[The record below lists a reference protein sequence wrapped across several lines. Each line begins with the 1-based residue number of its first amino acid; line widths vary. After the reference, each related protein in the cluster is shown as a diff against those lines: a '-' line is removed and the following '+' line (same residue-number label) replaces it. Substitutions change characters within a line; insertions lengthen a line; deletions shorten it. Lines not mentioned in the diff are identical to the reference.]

1 MLRSAQPQRAPFRP
15 RVMVKFHDHLHL
27 PYVDGAERG
36 FRGHDRKYWKK
47 LSGSYQKLRLLRV
60 FRSVHPRTIE
70 SLVQRA
76 QDLTSGYLPPN
87 FLTYFFLEEE
97 HPQKRDQLVRDLLQW
112 ARVERAHVQTEPPPP
127 PTVDYGSDPDSALQ
141 THLNDAP
148 DGVGVKSVWADGADG
163 SGITIADIE
172 QGWGL
177 PHSDLPAVEVIKA
190 GTAYSQTH
198 GTRTLGVLAAL
209 DNTEGGVGLAP
220 KASLC
225 IAGESETGATVERED
240 AMMASIDR
248 LGFGDV
254 LLLEMQTGSDPLL
267 PVEVE
272 PSLRDLMKLATAL
285 GIIVVEPAANGG
297 ADGRG
302 VSLDDVLG
310 DDTGAI
316 RVAAAYEPNSTPDL
330 AKKWQRYPTSN
341 YGSGIHC
348 FALGYMVATT
358 EMGSTSVGTSF
369 KETSAA
375 SAIVAGAAAVLQS
388 WYEKYRG
395 YRIGPLDLRSLF
407 MTYGTSPALL
417 EAGGTDRIPI
427 GVMPDLKDIMATET
441 ASASALLIR
450 DSDGDDGTSPS
461 TVYGQSP
468 DIVLSG
474 SPLSVEALKG
484 PSKLFV
490 TPIFGESFWTYVRV
504 HNRGSAAIEDVVV
517 DLYSFPVGLML
528 PDGIKPKVKDG
539 FGVFEFPSIK
549 KCHFEGTII
558 VGTIAGNGV
567 GIGGTY
573 LDSSTRHLVAVAR
586 TSDSPMPSIGTISS
600 MDRWSQFITRNP
612 NVASKQV
619 ERVNIGVL
627 QGLNIP
633 IGPVAPVPW
642 HLVVT
647 STLPEDVAVE
657 LRLPPYLIG
666 QILADLPKTIDLPI
680 PVPPRPDPIP
690 IRREILIA
698 PGQPITLGPF
708 LAPAGDLVRATL
720 SVRGQ
725 SDIEHAGEI
734 RLQLLHE
741 GVELSRLVLVVEP
754 ERQARVEREASKVR

>member
-15 RVMVKFHDHLHL
+15 RVIVKFHDHLHL

-36 FRGHDRKYWKK
+36 FRGHDRKFWKK
-47 LSGSYQKLRLLRV
+47 LSRSHPKLRLLRV
-60 FRSVHPRTIE
+60 FRSVHPRAIE
-70 SLVQRA
+70 SLVRRA
-76 QDLTSGYLPPN
+76 QDLTPGYMPPN

-112 ARVERAHVQTEPPPP
+112 TRVERAHVQTEPPPP
-127 PTVDYGSDPDSALQ
+127 PTVDYGNDPDSALQ

-163 SGITIADIE
+163 TGITIADIE

-220 KASLC
+220 KANLC

-240 AMMASIDR
+240 AMLASIDR

-254 LLLEMQTGSDPLL
+254 LLLEMQTGLDPFL
-267 PVEVE
+267 PVEVD
-272 PSLRDLMKLATAL
+272 PSLAELMKLATAL

-297 ADGRG
+297 ADGSG

-375 SAIVAGAAAVLQS
+375 SAIVAGAAAVLQA

-395 YRIGPLDLRSLF
+395 YRIGPFDLRSLF
-407 MTYGTSPALL
+407 MTHGTPPALL

-427 GVMPDLKDIMATET
+427 GVMPDLKDIIAAET
-441 ASASALLIR
+441 AWASALL
-450 DSDGDDGTSPS
+450 D
-461 TVYGQSP
+461 
-468 DIVLSG
+468 
-474 SPLSVEALKG
+474 
-484 PSKLFV
+484 
-490 TPIFGESFWTYVRV
+490 
-504 HNRGSAAIEDVVV
+504 
-517 DLYSFPVGLML
+517 
-528 PDGIKPKVKDG
+528 
-539 FGVFEFPSIK
+539 
-549 KCHFEGTII
+549 
-558 VGTIAGNGV
+558 
-567 GIGGTY
+567 
-573 LDSSTRHLVAVAR
+573 
-586 TSDSPMPSIGTISS
+586 
-600 MDRWSQFITRNP
+600 
-612 NVASKQV
+612 
-619 ERVNIGVL
+619 
-627 QGLNIP
+627 
-633 IGPVAPVPW
+633 
-642 HLVVT
+642 
-647 STLPEDVAVE
+647 
-657 LRLPPYLIG
+657 
-666 QILADLPKTIDLPI
+666 
-680 PVPPRPDPIP
+680 
-690 IRREILIA
+690 
-698 PGQPITLGPF
+698 
-708 LAPAGDLVRATL
+708 
-720 SVRGQ
+720 
-725 SDIEHAGEI
+725 
-734 RLQLLHE
+734 
-741 GVELSRLVLVVEP
+741 SRLG
-754 ERQARVEREASKVR
+754 R

>member
-1 MLRSAQPQRAPFRP
+1 MPRTATPQRAPFRP
-15 RVMVKFHDHLHL
+15 RVMVKFHDHLRL

-36 FRGHDRKYWKK
+36 FGGADRKFWKK
-47 LSGSYQKLRLLRV
+47 LSQSYPDLRLLRV
-60 FRSVHPRTIE
+60 YRSVHPLEVMR
-70 SLVQRA
+70 LVQRA
-76 QDLTSGYLPPN
+76 QNLSPGYLPPN

-148 DGVGVKSVWADGADG
+148 DGVGVKNVWADGADG
-163 SGITIADIE
+163 TSVTIADIE

-177 PHSDLPAVEVIKA
+177 PHSDLPPVEVLKP
-190 GTAYSQTH
+190 GTSVSQVH

-209 DNTEGGVGLAP
+209 DNDEGGIGLAP

-225 IAGESETGATVERED
+225 IAGESETEATVERED

-302 VSLDDVLG
+302 VDLDDVLG

-316 RVAAAYEPNSTPDL
+316 RVAAAYEPEPTTDL
-330 AKKWQRYPTSN
+330 SKKWQRYPTSN
-341 YGSGIHC
+341 FGSGIHC

-358 EMGSTSVGTSF
+358 EIGSTSVGRSF

-407 MTYGTSPALL
+407 MTHGTPPALL

-484 PSKLFV
+484 PSKTFAP
-490 TPIFGESFWTYVRV
+490 PIFGDSFWAYVRV
-504 HNRGSAAIEDVVV
+504 HNRGSVAIENVVV
-517 DLYSFPVGLML
+517 DLYSFPLGLML
-528 PDGIKPKVKDG
+528 PHGYSRTVKDG
-539 FGVFEFPSIK
+539 PGVFVPLMKSSY
-549 KCHFEGTII
+549 HEGTMT
-558 VGTIAGNGV
+558 VGTIAAGSVGV
-567 GIGGTY
+567 GAAY
-573 LDSSTRHLVAVAR
+573 FKSSIQHLVAVAR
-586 TSDSPMPSIGTISS
+586 TSDSPAPSVSTITA
-600 MDRWSQFITRNP
+600 MKRWKQFITHNP

-619 ERVNIGVL
+619 VRVSIDAL
-627 QGLNIP
+627 RSMKIP
-633 IGPVAPVPW
+633 IGPVPHLPW

-647 STLPEDVAVE
+647 STLQADVAVE
-657 LRLPPYLIG
+657 LELPPYLVE
-666 QILADLPKTIDLPI
+666 QIFEDLWKK
-680 PVPPRPDPIP
+680 PVPPVPGPPWPDPFPPRTRIP
-690 IRREILIA
+690 IA

-708 LAPAGDLVRATL
+708 LAPAGDLVNATL
-720 SVRGQ
+720 RTRGRSAVEQ
-725 SDIEHAGEI
+725 AGEI

-741 GVELSRLVLVVEP
+741 GAELSRLVFVVGP
-754 ERQARVEREASKVR
+754 ERRPRDDRSVFSAH